1 MAFPM
6 LHRFIF
12 TLFCLVILQGRLSA
26 QDNNYLWVDQTG
38 GTSTD
43 VGNDIT
49 TDKDNNVIV
58 TGSFSG
64 RVEFGNYVLSSEG
77 SEDMFL
83 MKYDSK
89 GEVLWAKSV
98 GGFYKDYGNS
108 VATDAQGNIYVC
120 GTFQSVVYFE
130 DFVLS
135 SQGDADVF
143 VAKYDKHGNIQW
155 AKRGGGVASD
165 WGQGIAVDK
174 QGNVYTTGKFNKK
187 ADFGKDTLVSQG
199 EEDLFVVKY
208 DPAGNVLWARGAGG
222 NMDNRGNDLAIDPQN
237 NIYLTGSSRGWMSLD
252 GHEVFSDGLNDMF
265 LAKLSPDGKFEWAK
279 TGGGEGY
286 DFGFA
291 LATDPHGNIY
301 LTGCYN
307 GRATFDGNTLISK
320 GNLDVFVAK
329 YSPRGQLLWIRS
341 GGGTDEDYAGSVY
354 TDKEGNIYATGEF
367 RGIATFGSHS
377 LKSKG
382 NWDIY
387 LIKYDPKGNTKWVQ
401 RAGEAHY
408 DRGSAISG
416 DQENN
421 VLITGHFE
429 VGAAFDKNAIQSK
442 GKEDVFVTKMSQFPS
457 NPVATYSAVE
467 TKTIKPDAEAPEK
480 PKPDDDGLIIYPNPN
495 GGEFELS
502 WKSNVVQKVKVVVD
516 DPTGKV
522 YFSQRETLK
531 IGHNSFDI
539 KIDNIPAG
547 YYTVRLIGRKHEYKA
562 QLIIR

>member
-1 MAFPM
+1 M